1 MKKEEHS
8 ECTTPGIPRRSFLKY
23 GASGLAALV
32 VGTRMPWLMENQAY
46 AAVQVQT
53 LNIHI
58 TDAIKEMVTHNAI
71 NTTANCYFW
80 IFKEDNFPADCP
92 GPNIFTTTG
101 DFVVINLTNDLDEPH
116 AFFVPGIV
124 NSGPIAPGAT
134 RTVRFKVPKAGTYL
148 YYDNL
153 NEPVNRVMGL
163 HGAFIVMPRV
173 ASGKRFT
180 PFDDPTPSVQ
190 KLFDDLGTSHWPGL
204 AWEQGDP
211 LTDTPAFRQNV
222 WVLHQASPNLF
233 AEVGALA
240 PGVIYPA
247 DAFVQAF
254 LHDPFSPI
262 RANRVPQYFTI
273 CGQSGHFSHNHPFI
287 CPNNRVGEPNMIRF
301 LNAGLW
307 THAMH
312 LHVNHQFVLSHNG
325 VVSDNPFWIDM
336 WGSFPLDTFE
346 WFSVYMR
353 PPDIPNVM
361 GIGRADLSPPLI
373 SLNGHPVWPPVEEL
387 NTFIPPLVGTV
398 LPSIQDPP
406 PALPTPPTL
415 PRTALAQDGV
425 TVIDLAVRL
434 SPLCYPMHDHSE
446 PSQTAQGGNY
456 NCGMISGM
464 NVTGDRNTPG
474 ATPASVGPLP
484 SITTFPDAPI
494 VHGPDRTGPASGPT
508 AVTGPLRLRGSTLA
522 PPLEPAPKK

>member
-1 MKKEEHS
+1 MKKEDNS
-8 ECTTPGIPRRSFLKY
+8 ECAPPGISRRSFLKH

-32 VGTRMPWLMENQAY
+32 VGTRMPWLMENEAY

-53 LNIHI
+53 LNFHI
-58 TDAIKEMVTHNAI
+58 TDAMKEMVTHNAI
-71 NTTANCYFW
+71 NDALCYFW
-80 IFKEDNFPADCP
+80 IFKEDNFPAECP

-116 AFFVPGIV
+116 AFFIPGII

-134 RTVRFKVPKAGTYL
+134 RTIRFKVPKAGTYL

-163 HGAFIVMPRV
+163 HGAFIVMPRAAV
-173 ASGKRFT
+173 PGHKFT
-180 PFDDPTPSVQ
+180 PFDQPTPSVQ
-190 KLFDDLGTSHWPGL
+190 QLFDDLGTAHWPGL

-211 LTDTPAFRQNV
+211 LTDTPAFRQYV

-233 AEVGALA
+233 AEVGSLA

-247 DAFVQAF
+247 ADFVQAF
-254 LHDPFSPI
+254 LHDPFSPT

-287 CPNNRVGEPNMIRF
+287 CPNNRVGEPVLIRH

-307 THAMH
+307 IHAMH
-312 LHVNHQFVLSHNG
+312 LHVNHQFVVSYNG
-325 VVSDNPFWIDM
+325 VVSDNPFWVDM
-336 WGSFPLDTFE
+336 WGAFPLDTFE
-346 WFSVYMR
+346 WLSPYMR
-353 PPDIPNVM
+353 PPDVPNLL
-361 GIGRADLSPPLI
+361 GIGRADISPPLI
-373 SLNGHPVWPPVEEL
+373 SLNG
-387 NTFIPPLVGTV
+387 
-398 LPSIQDPP
+398 PSGLAARGRAEHLYPAARRHGAPFSPGPPP

-415 PRTALAQDGV
+415 PITALAQDGV

-456 NCGMISGM
+456 NLGLIAGM

-474 ATPASVGPLP
+474 TTPASVGLPL
-484 SITTFPDAPI
+484 ITSFPDGHTG
-494 VHGPDRTGPASGPT
+494 HGPNSTGPAAGEG
-508 AVTGPLRLRGSTLA
+508 AVTGVRAIRGSK
-522 PPLEPAPKK
+522 PATKK